1 MKKNLLIFL
10 IGISFVKFNAQQI
23 AFCPPGAEWHYLF
36 TDYFPTSGY
45 VNETIKYASN
55 VKEGNDTLKLLT
67 HTKFFTMVNTSPTYT
82 TLIKQKGDT
91 VFMKN
96 VKTNNQWQIL
106 YNFAAQV
113 NQSWTNTFY
122 LWPNVTI
129 TYTTQVTSIGSK
141 QIGNNTVKELSVNY
155 SNSYGSSYNHSGTI
169 SEYFGSNA
177 FLFNYVSLD
186 ASDGDYYISFLCY
199 TDNTIG
205 TTQFTDK
212 PCNFSNLTG
221 VNEVSDSVH
230 GISVFPNPTTNKI
243 YLNFKPELVNI
254 QLSLYNSTGQIIYS
268 ANNILENHEIDLS
281 LFDNG
286 IYFLRLKNYSE
297 QKVIKLIKD

>member
-1 MKKNLLIFL
+1 MKKNLIILLIVV
-10 IGISFVKFNAQQI
+10 SFVKFNAQQI

-36 TDYFPTSGY
+36 TDFYPRAGY
-45 VNETIKYASN
+45 VNETIKYTGN
-55 VKEGNDTLKLLT
+55 VIEGSDTLKLLT
-67 HTKFFTMVNTSPTYT
+67 HSKFFTMINTSPTYT

-91 VFMKN
+91 IFMKN

-113 NQSWTNTFY
+113 NHSWTNNFY
-122 LWPNVTI
+122 LGPNVTI
-129 TYTTQVTSIGSK
+129 NYTTQVTSIGSR
-141 QIGNNTVKELSVNY
+141 QIGNKTVKELSVNY
-155 SNSYGSSYNHSGTI
+155 SNSYGSWYNHSGTI

-177 FLFNYVSLD
+177 FLFNYISLNET
-186 ASDGDYYISFLCY
+186 DGDYYISFLCY
-199 TDNTIG
+199 TDSIIG

-221 VNEVSDSVH
+221 VNELIDSVN

-243 YLNFKPELVNI
+243 YLNSKSESLNVHI
-254 QLSLYNSTGQIIYS
+254 SLYNSIGQIIYS
-268 ANNILENHEIDLS
+268 SKNTSKNHEIDLS
-281 LFDNG
+281 LFENG
-286 IYFLRLKNYSE
+286 IYFLKLQNNSE

>member
-1 MKKNLLIFL
+1 MKNNLIIFL

-36 TDYFPTSGY
+36 TENYPFMGS
-45 VNETIKYASN
+45 VNESIKYNGN
-55 VKEGNDTLKLLT
+55 VIDGSDTLKLLT
-67 HTKFFTMVNTSPTYT
+67 HTKFFTRMNTSPTYT
-82 TLIKQKGDT
+82 TLIKQRGDT
-91 VFMKN
+91 VYMKN
-96 VKTNNQWQIL
+96 IRTNNQWQIL

-122 LWPNVTI
+122 FFPNMSI

-141 QIGNNTVKELSVNY
+141 QIGNKTVKELSVNY
-155 SNSYGSSYNHSGTI
+155 SSSYGSFYNHSGTI
-169 SEYFGSNA
+169 SEYIGSNV
-177 FLFNYVSLD
+177 FLFNYISRD
-186 ASDGDYYISFLCY
+186 ATDGDYYIGFLCY

-221 VNEVSDSVH
+221 VNEVSDSVN
-230 GISVFPNPTTNKI
+230 GISFFPNPTNSKI
-243 YLNFKPELVNI
+243 YLSFKVDLQNI
-254 QLSLYNSTGQIIYS
+254 QLSLYNSTGQKIYS
-268 ANNILENHEIDLS
+268 ASNISENHEIDLS
-281 LFDNG
+281 LFESG
-286 IYFLRLKNYSE
+286 IYFLKLHDNTE